1 MNYTLRHR
9 FIEWINA
16 NFFIPIGYYLCL
28 LLFIGLSM
36 LQSVSAQN
44 YCTPFTSCSFGAHI
58 SRVTIGTI
66 NNSSSCSNNG
76 YADYTATL
84 LPDTIQAGTNK
95 TITVLTGSPSG
106 YSNGTLAFW
115 IDFNKN
121 NTFDSSEYF
130 FMGSGLGTTFTKQ
143 ILVSSSTPG
152 GLTTMRVRR
161 VLNGTLN
168 PGAACGSFTYGEA
181 EDYPIYVKP
190 AEVVISHVPFRDTLY
205 SPSIELN
212 ANIKQIDLGLNT
224 TDSLGPRIWVRR
236 YGTTTWKVLGGQMMS
251 GNSTN
256 GNWKFLIPFD
266 SLGVR
271 RNGCDSIQYYF
282 VAQDLHVPPNI
293 GYLPEPASHTSVLVQ
308 QSPPSE
314 FFGFRLKPRLKDTI
328 YVSQSDCRYQS
339 LSSANGLFSE
349 INARGLEGD
358 LTVLIESDLA
368 EPGQVALLGQR
379 QNGHR
384 IQIRSSAAVL
394 RNLTAAGGN
403 VVMFRL
409 DSVKNL
415 TIDGSFN
422 GQGRFLRFTNSS
434 ATANYDTISN
444 VKFYHS
450 CDSILVTHSIFEN
463 SIYYQYPNGNS
474 IWLAWGQNKNLVFY
488 DNVFRNVTPTALP
501 HNHIFS
507 EGGNNTAIVRKNEFS
522 NFLKSGIAV
531 LSGNNWIIDSN
542 HFYRSVTPNT
552 YSYDCSGVSVMGE
565 GHLIENN
572 FIGGQAPFVG
582 GGAWKFIDNPQGDIA
597 LIDIQ
602 GAPGT
607 NAVVVRRNRIDNFIM
622 SKTTAAYASS
632 FSGIRC
638 MYNKVVIE
646 ENIIGNPKDSTGYSI
661 KAQASVVSGIYVY
674 TAQPIIIR
682 DNSVSS
688 ININEANTS
697 VASMY
702 GIYGSAGSNPFTVDI
717 SRNKIFHL
725 YNPWNDWNTI
735 TAGINT
741 GGGVSNVVEANTI
754 HDVQVFSGQIN
765 GIIFA
770 YNGGSDIARIQ
781 RNRIYD
787 IVHGDPSLS
796 WGSQIGEVNG
806 ILIQNVGSP
815 LDIVNNQVSL
825 YNRGYMGPVTVRGI
839 YCAGPNS
846 NTIKRILYNSV
857 FISGTASG
865 DAGSAVVVSASNK
878 PTRIANNIFYN
889 KRTGGTKG
897 HYEYWTTGGTPYYGG
912 FSSTQTNNNLY
923 VLRDTTKF
931 VNWYLVGSS
940 PFSNWKSFV
949 HPEDSSFLKT
959 TIAVPDTG
967 FFVNAARGD
976 LHIDTSSVFAWAANN
991 KARGIPGIDGDY
1003 DTSGVRSVDPFH
1015 PTDMGSDEFKAW
1027 HLPANAT
1034 CIGGTRS
1041 FTATTAGSSFQWQV
1055 NSGSGYTNLAND
1067 NNYSGVT
1074 AGTLQ
1079 ISNVP
1084 FQWDGYQ
1091 YRVVVNGIPADIFS
1105 LAVVDSIPISVV
1117 ISGPASG
1124 CTGALLSF
1132 LAIPTNGGNSPGYQW
1147 QVNGVNVGSNS
1158 NTFTTSTLINND
1170 QIHVIMRGSA
1180 CSSPSTIASNTITI
1194 NTALS
1199 QANAGNDTTICDNQS
1214 ATIGANPGGN
1224 TYEWTSM
1231 PAGFTS
1237 SLSNPTVNP
1246 SLTTTYFLKVTSS
1259 ASCITYDTVVVRV
1272 NPSPAANAGMDQ
1284 TICSG
1289 GPGIVIGTSA
1299 AAGNTYL
1306 WTPPTGLNAAN
1317 IAMPTANPLSN
1328 TIYTLTVTSAQ
1339 GCSASDATN
1348 INVTPLPSTPTIT
1361 QAGNTLTSSAATGN
1375 QWYLNG
1381 TTIAGATGA
1390 SYIPIVSGS
1399 YTVRATV
1406 NGCTSAASAA
1416 FNFVVTAINAPVLD
1430 NNISIV
1436 PNPVRDRLFI
1446 RYNGNMTTLYINL
1459 FDLSGRKVS
1468 GPGTFTSTYSLDMR
1482 GLSAGL
1488 YVVQIVNSRNGDEI
1502 RRLIVKE

>member
-1 MNYTLRHR
+1 MNQTIRYR
-9 FIEWINA
+9 FVEGTTA
-16 NFFIPIGYYLCL
+16 TAKFLIPMRYYLCL
-28 LLFIGLSM
+28 ILFMGLSM
-36 LQSVSAQN
+36 LQSVSAQT
-44 YCTPFTSCSFGAHI
+44 YCMPLTNCSSGAHI
-58 SRVTIGTI
+58 SLVTIGTV

-76 YADYTATL
+76 YADYTKTIT
-84 LPDTIQAGTNK
+84 PDSIQAGTIK
-95 TITVLTGSPSG
+95 TIKVLTGTPSG
-106 YSNGTLAFW
+106 YSSGNLAFW

-121 NTFDSSEYF
+121 GIFDSSEYF

-152 GLTTMRVRR
+152 GLTTMRIRR
-161 VLNGTLN
+161 VLNGSLN
-168 PGAACGSFTYGEA
+168 PGAACGSYLYGET
-181 EDYPIYVKP
+181 EDYPIYIKP

-212 ANIKQIDLGLNT
+212 ANIKQIDVGLNT

-236 YGTTTWKVLGGQMMS
+236 YGTTAWKILKGQMMS

-314 FFGFRLKPRLKDTI
+314 LFGFRIKPRLKDTI

-339 LSSANGLFSE
+339 LSSVNGLFSE

-358 LTVLIESDLA
+358 LTVLIESDLS
-368 EPGQVALLGQR
+368 ETGEVPLLGQR
-379 QNGHR
+379 QNGYR
-384 IQIRSSAAVL
+384 IQVRPSAAVL
-394 RNLTAAGGN
+394 RSLNASSANTG
-403 VVMFRL
+403 MIRL
-409 DSVKNL
+409 DSVQKFV
-415 TIDGSFN
+415 IDGSFN
-422 GQGRFLRFTNSS
+422 GQGRYLRFSNSS
-434 ATANYDTISN
+434 ANYDTISHI
-444 VKFYHS
+444 KLYHG
-450 CDSILVTHSIFEN
+450 CDSVLIQHSIFEN
-463 SIYYQYPNGNS
+463 ALCTSV
-474 IWLAWGQNKNLVFY
+474 WLAWGQNKNIVLY
-488 DNVFRNVTPTALP
+488 NNLFRNTPTSISRR
-501 HNHIFS
+501 HILS
-507 EGGNNTAIVRKNEFS
+507 LGGNNTALVRKNEFS
-522 NFLKSGIAV
+522 NFLESGIRV

-597 LIDIQ
+597 LIDIL

-638 MYNKVVIE
+638 MNNKAVIE
-646 ENIIGNPKDSTGYSI
+646 ENIIGDPNDSSGYSI
-661 KAQASVVSGIYVY
+661 KAQASVLSGIYVY

-702 GIYGSAGSNPFTVDI
+702 GIYGSAGNNPFTVDI

-725 YNPWNDWNTI
+725 YNPWNTWTTN

-754 HDVQVFSGQIN
+754 HDVQVYSGQIN

-770 YNGGSDIARIQ
+770 YNRGSNTAKVQ

-787 IVHGDPSLS
+787 IVHGDPSLP
-796 WGSQIGEVNG
+796 WGSQIGEING

-825 YNRGYMGPVTVRGI
+825 NNRGYISPVTVRGI
-839 YCAGPNS
+839 DCEGPNS
-846 NTIKRILYNSV
+846 NTTKRILYNSV
-857 FISGTASG
+857 FIGGTASQN
-865 DAGSAVVVSASNK
+865 AGSAVVVAALNR
-878 PTRIANNIFYN
+878 PARIANNIFYN
-889 KRTGGTKG
+889 KRTGGTTG
-897 HYEYWTTGGTPYYGG
+897 HFEYWTTGGTPYYTG

-940 PFSNWKSFV
+940 PFSNWKTFV
-949 HPEDSSFLKT
+949 HPEDSSYLKT
-959 TIAVPDTG
+959 TIEVPDTG
-967 FFVNAARGD
+967 FFVNAAKGD
-976 LHIDTSSVFAWAANN
+976 LHIDTSGVFAWVAND
-991 KARGIPGIDGDY
+991 KGRGIAGIDGDF
-1003 DTSGVRSVDPFH
+1003 DTTGVRSVDPFH
-1015 PTDMGSDEFKAW
+1015 PTDIGSDEFKAW

-1041 FTATTAGSSFQWQV
+1041 FTTTTPGSSFQWQV
-1055 NSGSGYTNLAND
+1055 NSGSGYINLAND
-1067 NNYSGVT
+1067 NDYSGVT
-1074 AGTLQ
+1074 TGTLQ
-1079 ISNVP
+1079 ITNVS
-1084 FQWDGYQ
+1084 FRWDGYH
-1091 YRVVVNGIPADIFS
+1091 YRAIVNGSPADSFS

-1117 ISGPASG
+1117 ISGPASA
-1124 CTGALLSF
+1124 CPGASLSF
-1132 LAIPTNGGNSPGYQW
+1132 LAVPTNGGTSPTYQW

-1170 QIHVIMRGSA
+1170 QVHVIMRGSA
-1180 CSSPSTIASNTITI
+1180 CSSPSTIASNTITV
-1194 NTALS
+1194 NTAS
-1199 QANAGNDTTICDNQS
+1199 SRANAGNDTTICDKQS
-1214 ATIGANPGGN
+1214 VTIGAAPGAN

-1237 SLSNPTVNP
+1237 SLSNPTVHP
-1246 SLTTTYFLKVTSS
+1246 SVTTTYFLKVTSS

-1272 NPSPAANAGMDQ
+1272 NPSPVANAGPDQ

-1289 GPGIVIGTSA
+1289 GPGIVIGTLA
-1299 AAGNTYL
+1299 IAGNTYL
-1306 WTPPTGLNAAN
+1306 WTPQTGLNAAN
-1317 IAMPTANPLSN
+1317 IAMPTANPLN
-1328 TIYTLTVTSAQ
+1328 TTIYTLTVTSAQ

-1348 INVTPLPSTPTIT
+1348 ITVTPLPSAPVIT
-1361 QAGNTLTSSAATGN
+1361 QAGNTLNSSAATGN

-1390 SYIPIVSGS
+1390 SYIPLVSGL
-1399 YTVRATV
+1399 YTVKVTV
-1406 NGCTSAASAA
+1406 NGCTSAASDP
-1416 FNFVVTAINAPVLD
+1416 FNFVPTAINAPVLD
-1430 NNISIV
+1430 KNITMV

-1446 RYNGNMTTLYINL
+1446 RYNGNTTTLYINL
-1459 FDLSGRKVS
+1459 IDISGRKINS
-1468 GPGTFTSTYSLDMR
+1468 RGTFTSTYFLEMR

-1488 YVVQIVNSRNGDEI
+1488 YVVQIVNSRNGDEV